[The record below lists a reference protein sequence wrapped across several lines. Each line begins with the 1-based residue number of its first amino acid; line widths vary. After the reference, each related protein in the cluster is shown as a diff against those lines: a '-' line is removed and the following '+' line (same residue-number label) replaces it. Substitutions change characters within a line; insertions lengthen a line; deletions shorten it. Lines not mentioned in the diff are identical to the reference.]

1 MSYQLISELLAKYFH
16 QIKQVLTQKS
26 LIVLLLVWTPIL
38 FLQTGIIQYLDAQK
52 LTSDN
57 SPEIST
63 NYRGINPGWLPVP
76 VDPVS
81 ERIIENPYRDNLDIE
96 ESSDKDENS
105 LDWLVPVAIGAGAIV
120 LCFTTGL
127 CVIP

>member
-38 FLQTGIIQYLDAQK
+38 FLQTGIMQYLDAQK
-52 LTSDN
+52 LPLAN

-63 NYRGINPGWLPVP
+63 NYRGINPGLLPVP

-81 ERIIENPYRDNLDIE
+81 ERIRENLYLDNLDIE

-105 LDWLVPVAIGAGAIV
+105 LDWLIPVAIGAGAIA
-120 LCFTTGL
+120 LCLATGCL
-127 CVIP
+127 IP